1 MARIPS
7 PHRLVVKHPAPHA
20 TTTGAAPT
28 QRFVGRCAC
37 VDASTLANSVF
48 LKNETGDPSQSCIS
62 AAVGLVMPVCL
73 WAWAASARRSGL
85 TRLWWISSGFG
96 APSTR
101 MGPPL
106 TESPG
111 RCRVHERGRTGS
123 LKRQTQPCG
132 APRRRLKGWREQRF
146 GIGCRL
152 RARRPWR
159 VSGTPNSGSWQGHR
173 CMHCEEDLRAIT
185 SGAMA
190 NSGSRTRAW
199 RAGND
204 CDAFCSIRSRARTAL
219 GNL

>member
-1 MARIPS
+1 
-7 PHRLVVKHPAPHA
+7 
-20 TTTGAAPT
+20 
-28 QRFVGRCAC
+28 
-37 VDASTLANSVF
+37 
-48 LKNETGDPSQSCIS
+48 
-62 AAVGLVMPVCL
+62 
-73 WAWAASARRSGL
+73 
-85 TRLWWISSGFG
+85 
-96 APSTR
+96 

-132 APRRRLKGWREQRF
+132 APRRVLKGWREQQL

-219 GNL
+219 GNLYWTRRGASGQGLKPQRPTLPEACTWRTWVAEHALEPCLFTDRSEEPIGMRA